1 MEQVELQG
9 DIETTAGGKSTM
21 QSSSDKQDPT
31 KQAFK

>member
-21 QSSSDKQDPT
+21 QSSDKQDPT